1 MCKLFRLGHRIMKIN
16 NITPGLLRFQNHS
29 CCFSNHSFL
38 YSVKCSPNGMAPV
51 PVIFLVASSGT
62 LYACQLSLNRL
73 NTMLSVWFVRKAVF
87 PLMQPTPG
95 VHFSATC
102 QPAGSSSVQ
111 RQFKPQFFFF
121 THSATFCPYTLK
133 KSLFLI

>member
-51 PVIFLVASSGT
+51 PVIFLVASSDT
-62 LYACQLSLNRL
+62 LYACQLSLNSSILSGL
-73 NTMLSVWFVRKAVF
+73 NTMLSVVCSE
-87 PLMQPTPG
+87 G
-95 VHFSATC
+95 CISINATNTRGPFLSNMSTC
-102 QPAGSSSVQ
+102 WLQLSSE
-111 RQFKPQFFFF
+111 
-121 THSATFCPYTLK
+121 A
-133 KSLFLI
+133 I